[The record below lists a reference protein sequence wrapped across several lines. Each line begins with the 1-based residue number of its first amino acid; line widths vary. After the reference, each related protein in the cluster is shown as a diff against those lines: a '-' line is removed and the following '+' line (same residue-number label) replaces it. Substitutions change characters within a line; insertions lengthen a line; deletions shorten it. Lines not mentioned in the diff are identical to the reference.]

1 MDALGKK
8 SAAYICYLIVNI
20 SWYISCLFPI
30 IVPFGLLNIYLGNH
44 NPEMVFGVTVPVD
57 TSELLPDAI
66 DKSYLAM
73 KSAQVMI
80 DFNYIISNSPA
91 SYIAWALF
99 ICIAIGL
106 MLFGL
111 YQLRALLKTA
121 VHETVFNK
129 ANVCR
134 IKTIA
139 ILIILIEP
147 LSWIYSF
154 IAASFDPIVEMKF
167 ELQILLI
174 GLNFGYFLVG
184 LLIYSLATVFERGY
198 EIYQEQKLT
207 V

>member
-1 MDALGKK
+1 MESLGKK
-8 SAAYICYLIVNI
+8 SAAYICYIIVNI
-20 SWYISCLFPI
+20 SWYISCISSI

-57 TSELLPDAI
+57 TSELLSDAI
-66 DKSYLAM
+66 NKSYLAV
-73 KSAQVMI
+73 KSAQVEI

-91 SYIAWALF
+91 SYVVWALF
-99 ICIAIGL
+99 ICISIGL

-121 VHETVFNK
+121 VYDTVFNK
-129 ANVCR
+129 ANIYR
-134 IKTIA
+134 IKTIS

-147 LSWIYSF
+147 LCWIYSF
-154 IAASFDPIVEMKF
+154 IVASFDPIVEMKF
-167 ELQILLI
+167 ELHILLI
-174 GLNFGYFLVG
+174 GLNFGYFIVG

-198 EIYQEQKLT
+198 EIHEEQKLT

>member
-1 MDALGKK
+1 MDSLGKK

-20 SWYISCLFPI
+20 SWYTSCLFSI

-44 NPEMVFGVTVPVD
+44 NPEVVFGVMVPVD
-57 TSELLPDAI
+57 TSELFSDAI
-66 DKSYLAM
+66 DKSYLVM
-73 KSAQVMI
+73 ESAQAEI

-91 SYIAWALF
+91 SYMAWALF
-99 ICIAIGL
+99 ICTAIGL

-121 VHETVFNK
+121 VHETVFSK
-129 ANVCR
+129 SNVYR

-139 ILIILIEP
+139 VLIMLMEP
-147 LSWIYSF
+147 MGWIYSS
-154 IAASFDPIVEMKF
+154 IVASFDSIVEMKF

-198 EIYQEQKLT
+198 EIHEEQKLT